1 MRRGFGRRGFVG
13 QGILS
18 AEGFVRRDGVL
29 CCDGVA
35 LDVIAER
42 AGTPVYVY
50 AESVIRE
57 RYARLTAAVAGMPVH
72 VHYSVKANSSLAIL
86 SLLRSLGAGVDIVS
100 GGELHRALQAGFAG
114 SDIVFS
120 GVGKTASELERAVRV
135 HVRCINVES
144 EGELHVLA
152 GIAAS
157 LGVVVNVALR
167 VNPDIA
173 VETPHRYTRTAE
185 RGMKF
190 GIPIDRVV
198 PFASEIAAMP
208 NVALI
213 GLAAHLGSQIGDA
226 APYAL
231 AANTL
236 VRLKREIEQ
245 QGSAQITTLD
255 LGGGLGVTYHD
266 ETEPD
271 MGAYAKAL
279 SIAASEPGVE
289 VLVEPGR
296 FLVADSGVLL
306 TRVLY
311 RKHSGGK
318 EIIITDA
325 GMNDFIR
332 PSLYESRHSIEV
344 VGTDDAPTLT
354 ANIVGPVC
362 ESGDFFATD
371 RLIGDV
377 QPGELMVVRTAGAYG
392 YSMASNYN
400 SRPRPAEV
408 LVSGDRYAVI
418 TQRETDADL
427 TRRETT
433 APEWMEA

>member
-1 MRRGFGRRGFVG
+1 MGAS
-13 QGILS
+13 ILS
-18 AEGFVRRDGVL
+18 AEGYARHAGVL
-29 CCDGVA
+29 FCDGVA
-35 LDVIAER
+35 LERIAAET
-42 AGTPVYVY
+42 GTPVYVY
-50 AESVIRE
+50 SASVIRE
-57 RYARLTAAVAGMPVH
+57 RYSRLKAALAGLPVH
-72 VHYSVKANSSLAIL
+72 VHYSVKANSNLAIL

-114 SDIVFS
+114 RDIVFS
-120 GVGKTASELERAVRV
+120 GVGKTASELERAVAAG
-135 HVRCINVES
+135 VRSINAES
-144 EGELHVLA
+144 EGELAALND
-152 GIAAS
+152 IAEAR
-157 LGVVVNVALR
+157 GVVVNVALR

-173 VETPHRYTRTAE
+173 VDTPHKYTRTAE

-190 GIPIDRVV
+190 GIPHDRVV
-198 PFASEIAAMP
+198 PLARELRAMKGIA
-208 NVALI
+208 LT

-231 AANTL
+231 AAERL
-236 VRLKREIEQ
+236 VQLKREIEQ
-245 QGSAQITTLD
+245 HGDVRIASLD

-266 ETEPD
+266 EAEPD
-271 MGAYAKAL
+271 LGAYAKAL
-279 SIAASEPGVE
+279 AIAAAEPGVD

-332 PSLYESRHSIEV
+332 PSLYESRHAIESV
-344 VGTDDAPTLT
+344 HSEDAPTLR
-354 ANIVGPVC
+354 ANVAGPVC
-362 ESGDFFATD
+362 ESGDFFAND
-371 RLIGDV
+371 RVITEV
-377 QPGELMVVRTAGAYG
+377 APGQLLALRTVGAYG

-408 LVSGDRYAVI
+408 LVDGDRFAVI

-433 APEWMEA
+433 EPHWMEA